1 MEYTFTF
8 ITEQEYHKAKS
19 TGYIDQ
25 YDLMR
30 IEIYDENGMMIG
42 DYPVHTMEEFIRDVK
57 YFNEKNTKFSTYSS
71 NSYFDIQEYQEDDN
85 NDDLKDWD
93 VTLNDGL
100 EYL

>member
-19 TGYIDQ
+19 TGYIEK

-30 IEIYDENGMMIG
+30 IEVHDDNGMMIR
-42 DYPVHTMEEFIRDVK
+42 DYPVNTMEEFVRDIK
-57 YFNEKNTKFSTYSS
+57 YLNQKNTKFSVYSDK
-71 NSYFDIQEYQEDDN
+71 SYFDIEEYNEE
-85 NDDLKDWD
+85 DDLKDWD
-93 VTLNDGL
+93 VTIGDGL